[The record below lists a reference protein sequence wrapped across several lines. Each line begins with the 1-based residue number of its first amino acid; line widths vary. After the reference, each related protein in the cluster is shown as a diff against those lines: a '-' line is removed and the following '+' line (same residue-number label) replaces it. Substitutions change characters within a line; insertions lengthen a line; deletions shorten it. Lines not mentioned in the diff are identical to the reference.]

1 MNLLDIIIIA
11 TMGFFILR
19 GMLRGFIRELASLVG
34 VIVGIWLASVLQPQ
48 MTDHL
53 RAYLPSGQSL
63 PLISFAIVFGV
74 VLFVCNFLGWVLKLF
89 FQKTFFGWADRSLG
103 AGLATLKGVILT
115 YLVLVMLTF
124 FLPGKTPLIA
134 ESKLSKLIID
144 SYQSM
149 IRLVSPS
156 HYQNLKKKIEKKT
169 EEVGEVVSEKIEDLA
184 K

>member
-48 MTDHL
+48 VTNYL
-53 RAYLPSGQSL
+53 RAYLPSIQSL

-74 VLFVCNFLGWVLKLF
+74 ILFVCNFLGWVLKLF

-103 AGLATLKGVILT
+103 AGLATVKGVILT

-169 EEVGEVVSEKIEDLA
+169 EEVGEVVSERIEDLA

>member
-1 MNLLDIIIIA
+1 MNLLDIIIVA
-11 TMGFFILR
+11 TMGFFIVK
-19 GMLRGFIRELASLVG
+19 GMLRGFIREMASLVG
-34 VIVGIWLASVLQPQ
+34 VITGIWLASVLQPQ

-53 RAYLPSGQSL
+53 EAYLPSSQYL
-63 PLISFAIVFGV
+63 PLIGFAIVFGA
-74 VLFVCNFLGWVLKLF
+74 VLLVCNFLGWVLKLF

-103 AGLATLKGVILT
+103 AGLATVKGVILT

-134 ESKLSKLIID
+134 ESKLSKLVID

-156 HYQNLKKKIEKKT
+156 HYRNLKKKIEEKT
-169 EEVGEVVSEKIEDLA
+169 EEVGEAVSEKIEDLA

>member
-1 MNLLDIIIIA
+1 MHLLDIIIIA
-11 TMGFFILR
+11 TMVFLILK
-19 GMLRGFIRELASLVG
+19 GMLRGFIREMASLVG

-53 RAYLPSGQSL
+53 KPYLPSIQSL
-63 PLISFAIVFGV
+63 PLIGFALVFGA
-74 VLFVCNFLGWVLKLF
+74 VLFLCNFLGWILKLF
-89 FQKTFFGWADRSLG
+89 FKKTFFGWADRSLG
-103 AGLATLKGVILT
+103 AGLATVKGVILA
-115 YLVLVMLTF
+115 YLALVMITF
-124 FLPGKTPLIA
+124 FLPSKTPLIA

-156 HYQNLKKKIEKKT
+156 RYENLKKKIAGKT
-169 EEVGEVVSEKIEDLA
+169 EEVGEIVSEKIEDLT

>member
-48 MTDHL
+48 MTDQL
-53 RAYLPSGQSL
+53 RAYLPSSQSL
-63 PLISFAIVFGV
+63 PLISFTIVFGAI
-74 VLFVCNFLGWVLKLF
+74 LFVCNFLGWVLKLF

-103 AGLATLKGVILT
+103 AGLATVKGVILT
-115 YLVLVMLTF
+115 YLVLVMVTF

-134 ESKLSKLIID
+134 ESRLSKLIID

>member
-19 GMLRGFIRELASLVG
+19 GMLRGFIRELASLIG
-34 VIVGIWLASVLQPQ
+34 VIVGIWLANVLQPQ
-48 MTDHL
+48 VTNYL
-53 RAYLPSGQSL
+53 RAYLPSSQSL
-63 PLISFAIVFGV
+63 PLISFLIVFGV
-74 VLFVCNFLGWVLKLF
+74 VLFVSNFLGWVLKLF

-103 AGLATLKGVILT
+103 AGLATIKGVILT
-115 YLVLVMLTF
+115 YLVLVLLTF
-124 FLPGKTPLIA
+124 YLPGKTPLIA
-134 ESKLSKLIID
+134 ESKLSKLVID

-169 EEVGEVVSEKIEDLA
+169 EEVGEAVSDKIENLA

>member
-48 MTDHL
+48 VTNYL
-53 RAYLPSGQSL
+53 KAYLPSSQYL
-63 PLISFAIVFGV
+63 PLISFLIIFGV
-74 VLFVCNFLGWVLKLF
+74 VLFICNFLGWVLKLF

-103 AGLATLKGVILT
+103 AGLATVKGVILT
-115 YLVLVMLTF
+115 YLVLVLLTF

-134 ESKLSKLIID
+134 ESKLSKLVID

-169 EEVGEVVSEKIEDLA
+169 EEVGEAVSDKIENLA

>member
-53 RAYLPSGQSL
+53 RAYLPSSQSL
-63 PLISFAIVFGV
+63 PLISFAIVFGA

-103 AGLATLKGVILT
+103 AGLATVKGVILI
-115 YLVLVMLTF
+115 YLVLVMVTF

-156 HYQNLKKKIEKKT
+156 RYENLKKKIEKKT
-169 EEVGEVVSEKIEDLA
+169 EEVGEIVSDKIEDLS